1 MSSGK
6 PKIFVF
12 HLKELIYTGIFVVL
26 GILLIILLIYMF
38 QPDSQKEASGS
49 VHNQYTPG
57 VYTTSLSLS
66 GESFEVEVVVD
77 ADHINSVQLKNTG
90 DTIATMYPLMSS
102 SIDDISKQVIEK
114 QSIDSIT
121 YSEDNKYTYSILI
134 DAIRQTLNKAA
145 S

>member
-1 MSSGK
+1 MSGK
-6 PKIFVF
+6 PKILVF
-12 HLKELIYTGIFVVL
+12 RLKELIYTGIFIVL

-38 QPDSQKEASGS
+38 KPDSEKETNNN

-57 VYTTSLSLS
+57 VYTTSLTLN

-77 ADHINSVQLKNTG
+77 ADHINSVELKNTS
-90 DTIATMYPLMSS
+90 DIVTTMYPLMSS
-102 SIDDISKQVIEK
+102 SIEDISKQIVEK